1 LKTFED
7 AFPRL
12 LAIRPFMPLAPRL
25 AWMSPLAWADDDAII
40 SFAKIVVER
49 QRFAADRD
57 LGWLEE
63 LSIAAVDD
71 INALIREATERGE
84 PDEGITLRSMLFL
97 RFLFS
102 VVPMETAQGLGRRGP
117 AYDWA
122 FRGLSTNY
130 NAERRLNSGYAY
142 LPLRQE
148 GDPRIGGLAVRW
160 LPRWCTTFFLLAR
173 DASIGREF
181 VETFALCWDILLQL
195 LAVDG
200 PGNEQLRVEI
210 FFGLASL
217 ASWAVSE
224 DYERRDEWVVE
235 LERAWNAGKVPR
247 RAASVVATVF
257 ITRAN
262 GVTQRSIRDW
272 ALDILERFDDTLREH
287 ERLQYLVA
295 TIDTHES
302 WRAQRA
308 NVFAEIESLKQRSA
322 AASEVGSSALFA
334 RDARIDVIKP
344 LMRLLVLEQDLAAAM
359 DLLRAWYMATYTWPC
374 DDNVL
379 FVHPALG
386 DGVAILWPGRA
397 HISFDTADTGH
408 EIVVRA
414 LEKSLRIGRD
424 PEVDDIEEH
433 REGILDYGQGPT
445 VEMAMM
451 RYYRLGELA
460 QHFKRIAEPRSLVV
474 FPSVSD
480 PLQALLAREL
490 SLTIP
495 LEVSLA
501 AARPMRAM
509 RTISIWAGST
519 YFTHFEIEVIQAI
532 AAQNGWS
539 ATVFSGSEDGDAD
552 DFRSFYEQEEPDILW
567 VIGHGEFVA
576 HRLAE
581 TGIVVGTPRAERLGD
596 TCENVIL
603 PMETIARFSVP
614 EADRRLLVLNTCNSA
629 TTQGMAGMA
638 RIGLAQSLVQPT
650 QMVLAHLWPASPA
663 LGLAFG
669 GLFASNLVQNDV
681 TAAFAS
687 TLAELR
693 EPDQIVRLIEER
705 SGMAFPGAPVITRA
719 TSELSSIL
727 AWGCP
732 TLLT

>member
-1 LKTFED
+1 MIAFED
-7 AFPRL
+7 AFPQL
-12 LAIRPFMPLAPRL
+12 HAIRPHMPLAPKL
-25 AWMSPLAWADDDAII
+25 AWVSALSWADEEAII
-40 SFAKIVVER
+40 YFTMTVLER
-49 QRFAADRD
+49 QKFAAARD

-63 LSIAAVDD
+63 ISIAAVND
-71 INALIREATERGE
+71 INALLREATERGE
-84 PDEGITLRSMLFL
+84 PEEEVTRRSLLFL

-102 VVPMETAQGLGRRGP
+102 IVPMETAQGLGRRGP

-122 FRGLSTNY
+122 FRGLSTDY
-130 NAERRLNSGYAY
+130 DAERRLNSGYAY
-142 LPLRQE
+142 LPWRQE
-148 GDPRIGGLAVRW
+148 GDPRVGGIAMRW

-173 DASIGREF
+173 DANIRREV
-181 VETFALCWDILLQL
+181 VETYAVCWDILLEL

-224 DYERRDEWVVE
+224 DYERGDEWVVA
-235 LERAWNAGKVPR
+235 LEQAWNTGQVPR
-247 RAASVVATVF
+247 ESASVVATVF
-257 ITRAN
+257 LTKAN

-272 ALDILERFDDTLREH
+272 ALDVLEGFGDTLREH

-295 TIDTHES
+295 TIDTLER
-302 WRAQRA
+302 WRAERA
-308 NVFAEIESLKQRSA
+308 NVFSEIESLNERSV

-344 LMRLLVLEQDLAAAM
+344 LIRLLVLEQDLAAAM
-359 DLLRAWYMATYTWPC
+359 DLLRAWYKAPDTEPC

-386 DGVAILWPGRA
+386 DGVATLWPGRA
-397 HISFDTADTGH
+397 RISFETVDRGH

-424 PEVDDIEEH
+424 PEIDDIEEH
-433 REGILDYGQGPT
+433 REGILDYSQGPA
-445 VEMAMM
+445 VEAAMM
-451 RYYRLGELA
+451 RYYRPGELA

-490 SLTIP
+490 SLTLP

-501 AARPMRAM
+501 ATRPMRAM
-509 RTISIWAGST
+509 RTISIWAAFT
-519 YFTHFEIEVIQAI
+519 YFTHFEVEVIQAV
-532 AAQNGWS
+532 AARNGWS
-539 ATVFSGSEDGDAD
+539 ATVFPGSEDGDAD
-552 DFRSFYEQEEPDILW
+552 DFRDFYEQVEPDILW
-567 VIGHGEFVA
+567 VSGHGEFVA

-581 TGIVVGTPRAERLGD
+581 TGIVVGTPRAERQGD
-596 TCENVIL
+596 TYENVIL
-603 PMETIARFSVP
+603 PMETIASFSVP
-614 EADRRLLVLNTCNSA
+614 EADRRLLVLNTCNGA

-669 GLFASNLVQNDV
+669 GLFASNLVQDDV
-681 TAAFAS
+681 TGAFAS

-693 EPDQIVRLIEER
+693 DPDKIVGLIEER
-705 SGMAFPGAPVITRA
+705 SGIAFPGAPVITRA
-719 TSELSSIL
+719 ASELSSIL

-732 TLLT
+732 VLLT